1 MSWQQRT
8 PKSKP
13 PHIRSMNH
21 ILRGVNPGCGLP
33 SNQDPKGTNATSE
46 ICVSLHL
53 SFSNT
58 FHPSTQRKS
67 SSISWIQCIS
77 IALFS
82 LVKYF
87 PSNNLVTRSYGK
99 ICGCYFLFAASETH
113 YVWLK
118 MDIVGIP
125 LPVNETSQQR
135 RVLQTQ
141 WVIFIPKPV
150 SKYCHALF
158 KERGVCTAT
167 WDLIII
173 NPNWFEN
180 E

>member
-1 MSWQQRT
+1 MYQ
-8 PKSKP
+8 
-13 PHIRSMNH
+13 
-21 ILRGVNPGCGLP
+21 
-33 SNQDPKGTNATSE
+33 
-46 ICVSLHL
+46 
-53 SFSNT
+53 
-58 FHPSTQRKS
+58 
-67 SSISWIQCIS
+67 
-77 IALFS
+77 LFT

-99 ICGCYFLFAASETH
+99 ICGCYSLFAASETH

-158 KERGVCTAT
+158 KMRGVCTLLLSPPTGLKMNKMDEIGSAKN
-167 WDLIII
+167 I
-173 NPNWFEN
+173 NLCHFCEVFYLFVLCWKIYKPTKTCRVRKHS
-180 E
+180 